1 MSGKKLI
8 SIIIG
13 ILFTQSLF
21 SQYPG
26 EVLFVEESSSSKYF
40 VEFIVYG
47 TGNHSSMTT
56 ILTINGYAYSK
67 RTPTNYQLVSFYT
80 DRIDNGFQFAVYNDD
95 GGSSTFL
102 FTKEDIQNRVNQR
115 VSGDYY
121 IHQLVVHS
129 KTALTDF
136 APLIVCTNE
145 VKSLDPTFDSEFAF
159 DRISGTL
166 TIDGFSHTYS
176 RANPNNV
183 SFLTSFLSGV
193 SFGESHTVSFT
204 NEHFSINSTSSLPD
218 FYLLEP
224 PPISI
229 EFRQPQCHG
238 ESGTFRISNF
248 PARGNDVQLRVN
260 VIKLS
265 DELPG
270 DTYNPK
276 GGPYTHIDSP
286 KLLYWYDQETT
297 DIIIPS
303 NVTSYTITDAH
314 TGSLELK
321 SGFYI
326 IEAFFFGEGI
336 GDGLCPS
343 EKIFKIRQADS
354 LMIELD
360 IPEYTSTSQPDNIY
374 QIPEKGGS
382 VTIGATLKK
391 KNHLGNVSPFSGSYT
406 LHYRKKLGAPT
417 YGWSQD
423 MPWVSNITPFT
434 AGDYEFFFK
443 DTGKNCASE
452 AVSITL
458 DQPPAISFNADN
470 IDIHNPECHADNTN
484 DSNKTL
490 GSIVI
495 PAISGGI
502 PEYTYELID
511 NSGIKETKTSTFAPN
526 SQTTIQ
532 SISPGNYTL
541 KIRDKGHE
549 FYSNENVSIEAP
561 LKMTL
566 APNNISPSCDSE
578 GNGTVALS
586 VANGTSP
593 YAYYEGEMGLN
604 GNSATGLTGGTLYA
618 FRVID
623 ANGCTDT
630 LKNVSVSNS
639 PLGITKHTGEDDVCG
654 QQNGTVNFSI
664 TGGKPADYP
673 YYVTLTRSGGGVSI
687 NPMHI
692 ESGLITNR
700 EFSNLPAG
708 NYTLEVYSN
717 YVSGNNYNCL
727 ATDNTFTVAYN
738 NPLGKG
744 TVITLTPASC
754 YAVADGSGVFTV
766 TGLGSTSIST
776 VNSGYSFTQNADKIT
791 VNGLKSTSQ
800 TITLTD
806 TRGCTVDFKNIIG
819 GVTPDSLYINA
830 TKSDLTC
837 PMVNDG
843 TIEVQGNK
851 GRNSQGYK
859 YQLEKKVN
867 GSFEPEH
874 LFGSFIPVNE
884 QEEFGSLPQGI
895 YRVSVQDNV
904 GCVDT
909 EELTISSNENPVSW
923 DDLIAEDASCDA
935 AADGY
940 ITIEGV
946 KGNELTYYKNG
957 EPYSGNAEGI
967 PAFFEGLTP
976 ESYTV
981 KIMDS
986 DGCYAESVK
995 TISSK
1000 GYEPSYAIMPETLV
1014 ACDDKYTGEI
1024 RLTVDE
1030 NVLGTLPYNIQ
1041 VSYSGDE
1048 DPIVIS
1054 ESALE
1059 YSISNLTNQSYSIT
1073 LTDAAG
1079 CSTQGNYLPSLHS
1092 PALTLTENWIDASC
1106 LNVDGAIE
1114 MSATGGI
1121 SEGAYDFYFDD
1132 VFESRGAEHRI
1143 SRSPGIVG
1151 KVKVVDDAGC
1161 VVFGEENQAVRVRE
1175 TAVEI
1180 SNVTSIHPSCIGDD
1194 DGRIEFSLRGD
1205 SDLEYSY
1212 ILTKKENPLE
1222 AYRGLINP
1230 GEVTIPDL
1238 SVGIYDLI
1246 VVEAPL
1252 NANSTTEEISQWCS
1266 DSYPGIEVTDWESVE
1281 VEDFS
1286 YNYIDYFGEA
1296 TGSMEVTISGG
1307 SQVYD
1312 YEIVREVDN
1321 TVIESGEIR
1330 EGYFT
1335 NNVSLLAGN
1344 YNFRFRDVNQCMYFV
1359 TGEWYEQPFTIEQ
1372 PDEALFLPVQV
1383 LNNLSCFNSGN
1394 GRIEVAAQGG
1404 WGADYTYKLE
1414 GPVSGEWQSD
1424 GVFENLMEG
1433 TYSVLVRDSR
1443 AVEHQFTDAFT
1454 LTQPDPFSLNVART
1468 KDATCPGYNNGEVD
1482 VVSTNGVYQGEG
1494 LKYQIYTEGGE
1505 EEVVTYSG
1513 GEWKYNKLVQGSY
1526 TVEVTDANGCVADD
1540 TFAIGEPEQIEIT
1553 SNQNYIR
1560 AKFDNTGE
1568 VSFEVSKGNG
1578 YYEYSWALEGAESS
1592 LESGTTEGTLSF
1604 EDLPAGDYV
1613 FMLRDTARC
1622 RYEGDSEWM
1631 VRPIRMEE
1639 PEFELNFDVLIDSV
1653 TCNGLDDGKLS
1664 FNGIGGWGDYEFSFE
1679 GGDYSAQDSVEMLA
1693 PGVYNLAVRDAA
1705 GIIYER
1711 PIEVF
1716 EPEILSVSEG
1726 AQLSDVS
1733 CFGGSD
1739 GSISVDITGGNLAY
1753 FVSSDGENWFE
1764 GNVVKYLP
1772 IGQFDVFVK
1781 DAKGCETSTGPFTL
1795 NQPSEIVRDPGFS
1808 VKESTCQKDEGAI
1821 YADFSGGTGTL
1832 SYTWL
1837 MERVQS
1843 NGSFETEIL
1852 TEYATSSIEGLYA
1865 GHYMVDVMDEH
1876 GCVVQ
1881 FPFDVNDNTDLSI
1894 LSIDTYPVSCYGYS
1908 DGAAKAEISF
1918 GNPPYR
1924 YTWRGDGLATLGDS
1938 AWNYNAGE
1946 HRLSVWDEKGCYV
1959 SEAFEVGTPDSLFY
1973 QITEQIQPLCLGG
1986 AKGRISL
1993 AGTGGTA
2000 PYQYEWNDGTK
2011 TAVLEGV
2018 DPGDYQLVMTD
2029 SHACVSSF
2037 DFDFNYQRTV
2047 ELFIGNDTLICHYNT
2062 LKLDAGD
2069 YSIFE
2074 WHATTDFTSSNRFVE
2089 VNQPASYFLKV
2100 TDGDN
2105 CIGFD
2110 TLSLDVSV
2118 LEISDISTEDIRCA
2132 GLADG
2137 EATVTINSNSDNYTI
2152 EWPDGG
2158 SGTSSSGYAGGEYSV
2173 LVQNEY
2179 GCSDTLDYT
2188 LFEPDPLTITT
2199 SFNEPLCLGV
2209 PDGYVR
2215 PVVSGGIGNYR
2226 YQWNQGE
2233 TKREISRLS
2242 EGNYVFTVTDD
2253 NDCWL
2258 TDEYY
2263 LAYKRTLLPDLG
2275 VDRVICHGN
2284 SVFLDPGSF
2293 NKLSWYYDDVF
2304 VNNDSILEA
2313 QLPGEYRVIVN
2324 DEDNCIGSDSI
2335 EIETSGSSLLPS
2347 FLMATS
2353 VPMGDTLLIVEVTQP
2368 KPKAIEWEIS
2378 GAHRVVETDE
2388 YFTKVIFDGEGI
2400 FPITLSSFSD
2410 GGCIGQARKSILV
2423 TAPGSKGEGGEPAY
2437 GHKNMISL
2445 VVSPNPSQGQFNAQL
2460 KMHEPAPVT
2469 FYLVRIDT
2477 GQIYETRRRQGL
2489 AEYNES
2495 FTHSGA
2501 GQFVL
2506 FSESGGDR
2514 LMVKIITF

>member
-13 ILFTQSLF
+13 ILFTQSLL
-21 SQYPG
+21 SQSNEY
-26 EVLFVEESSSSKYF
+26 LFIEETSNSRYF
-40 VEFIVYG
+40 VSVRVYRRDTSGDEIQTTFTHNGRSYPTGVDRQYHRIMFYAESLEGGFSFTAWGQDVSGSYWTETVSISKKELQEGIYGKSGVRFSVTNIEIVRKAEIEGFYPSIICSTSNKEDDLSITLRSDSDESIGVVRGVIRIDDFQQG
-47 TGNHSSMTT
+47 TGLVNT
-56 ILTINGYAYSK
+56 IISAA
-67 RTPTNYQLVSFYT
+67 
-80 DRIDNGFQFAVYNDD
+80 D
-95 GGSSTFL
+95 
-102 FTKEDIQNRVNQR
+102 FTKDGK
-115 VSGDYY
+115 VS
-121 IHQLVVHS
+121 I
-129 KTALTDF
+129 
-136 APLIVCTNE
+136 
-145 VKSLDPTFDSEFAF
+145 
-159 DRISGTL
+159 
-166 TIDGFSHTYS
+166 
-176 RANPNNV
+176 
-183 SFLTSFLSGV
+183 
-193 SFGESHTVSFT
+193 GESHSVSFT
-204 NEHFSINSTSSLPD
+204 NSYFDISSTSSLPG

-238 ESGTFRISNF
+238 ESGTIRISNI
-248 PARGNDVQLRVN
+248 PESPTSTSIRLNIIQLYEDPSSDLLGGDSFEVVHNTR
-260 VIKLS
+260 KLYYGAGS
-265 DELPG
+265 TQL
-270 DTYNPK
+270 
-276 GGPYTHIDSP
+276 ID
-286 KLLYWYDQETT
+286 
-297 DIIIPS
+297 IPQGS
-303 NVTSYTITDAH
+303 TSYTFTPESIDEAL
-314 TGSLELK
+314 TGLTLR
-321 SGFYI
+321 SGWYMAKAFYY
-326 IEAFFFGEGI
+326 
-336 GDGLCPS
+336 DGSSSELCP
-343 EKIFKIRQADS
+343 FQAG
-354 LMIELD
+354 
-360 IPEYTSTSQPDNIY
+360 PEEMGQPDPVVFSDISTVFSEGGY
-374 QIPEKGGS
+374 HIPKKGGQARIQRLETTGNDGAVS
-382 VTIGATLKK
+382 LWDEQSNEEYVDYGSIGFDAGPYSFYVKDSNGCKSEELTFKF
-391 KNHLGNVSPFSGSYT
+391 NEPTAISP
-406 LHYRKKLGAPT
+406 
-417 YGWSQD
+417 
-423 MPWVSNITPFT
+423 T
-434 AGDYEFFFK
+434 AG
-443 DTGKNCASE
+443 N
-452 AVSITL
+452 I
-458 DQPPAISFNADN
+458 AIVV
-470 IDIHNPECHADNTN
+470 HNPECHADNTN

-511 NSGIKETKTSTFAPN
+511 NSGIKETKTSTFVQT

-593 YAYYEGEMGLN
+593 YTYYKGTTDLN
-604 GNSATGLTGGTLYA
+604 GNVADDLKADTYS
-618 FRVID
+618 FMVKD
-623 ANGCTDT
+623 DNGCEAT
-630 LKNVSVSNS
+630 LSNVSVTNS
-639 PLGITKHTGEDDVCG
+639 PLGITKHAGEVDVCG
-654 QQNGTVNFSI
+654 QQNGTVKFSI

-673 YYVTLTRSGGGVSI
+673 YYVTLTPSGGGGSI
-687 NPMHI
+687 DSKTI
-692 ESGLITNR
+692 ESGGALTNL
-700 EFSNLPAG
+700 EFENVPEG
-708 NYTLEVYSN
+708 TYTLS
-717 YVSGNNYNCL
+717 VSSRNNCL
-727 ATDNTFTVAYN
+727 ATDKTFTVAYN
-738 NPLGKG
+738 NPLKPGKF
-744 TVITLTPASC
+744 TTTPASC

-766 TGLGSTSIST
+766 TGLGTESISS
-776 VNSGYSFTQNADKIT
+776 VSPGYSFTQNADKIT

-806 TRGCTVDFKNIIG
+806 TRGCTVDFKKIIG

-837 PMVNDG
+837 PMVEDG
-843 TIEVQGNK
+843 AIEARGIK
-851 GRNSQGYK
+851 GRNDKGYQ
-859 YQLEKKVN
+859 YQLEKMVA
-867 GSFEPEH
+867 GQFTVERP
-874 LFGSFIPVNE
+874 FGDYAPAV
-884 QEEFGSLPQGI
+884 EEMKFPPLSEGI
-895 YRVSVQDNV
+895 YRVSVRDMA
-904 GCVDT
+904 GCLAKK
-909 EELTISSNENPVSW
+909 ELTISSGDNPVAW
-923 DDLIAEDASCDA
+923 NGVTPVNASCDEA
-935 AADGY
+935 SNGR
-940 ITIEGV
+940 IIINEGV
-946 KGNELTYYKNG
+946 RHHYSKPLAYYKNTEAYEG
-957 EPYSGNAEGI
+957 NPAGLEAYFGSLPPDSYSVMIADE
-967 PAFFEGLTP
+967 
-976 ESYTV
+976 
-981 KIMDS
+981 
-986 DGCYAESVK
+986 DGCYVEEEVSVGSLDYAPTLLFE
-995 TISSK
+995 TIT
-1000 GYEPSYAIMPETLV
+1000 AV
-1014 ACDDKYTGEI
+1014 ACDGKSTGQIEVNI
-1024 RLTVDE
+1024 EDNSLASPDYSID
-1030 NVLGTLPYNIQ
+1030 LGWMSDGGFVKQ
-1041 VSYSGDE
+1041 ESYLGDE
-1048 DPIVIS
+1048 PS
-1054 ESALE
+1054 TTFQ
-1059 YSISNLTNQSYSIT
+1059 NLTNKEYTIEVI
-1073 LTDAAG
+1073 DG
-1079 CSTQGNYLPSLHS
+1079 NNCSNTFTYTPELHS

-1106 LNVDGAIE
+1106 FNVDGAIE

-1121 SEGAYDFYFDD
+1121 SEGAYDFYFGSDTIL
-1132 VFESRGAEHRI
+1132 GI
-1143 SRSPGIVG
+1143 SDTIIFKPVG
-1151 KVKVVDDAGC
+1151 EVGQVKVVDDADC
-1161 VVFGEENQAVRVRE
+1161 VVSGEENRAVRVRE

-1180 SNVTSIHPSCIGDD
+1180 SEVATIHPSCIGDD
-1194 DGRIEFSLRGD
+1194 DGRIEFLLRGD
-1205 SDLEYSY
+1205 SELEYSY
-1212 ILTKKENPLE
+1212 ILTKRENPLE
-1222 AYRGLINP
+1222 VYRGLINP

-1238 SVGIYDLI
+1238 PVGIYDLI

-1252 NANSTTEEISQWCS
+1252 NAYSTTEEISQWCS
-1266 DSYPGIEVTDWESVE
+1266 NPYPGIEVTDWKSIE

-1307 SQVYD
+1307 SLVYD

-1344 YNFRFRDVNQCMYFV
+1344 YIFRFRDVNQCMYFV

-1424 GVFENLMEG
+1424 GVFENLTKG

-1454 LTQPDPFSLNVART
+1454 LTQPDPFSLNVTRT

-1494 LKYQIYTEGGE
+1494 LKYQIYTKGGE
-1505 EEVVTYSG
+1505 EVVVSYSG

-1540 TFAIGEPEQIEIT
+1540 AFAIGEPEQIEIT

-1578 YYEYSWALEGAESS
+1578 YYEYSWALEGAESP
-1592 LESGTTEGTLSF
+1592 LESGTTEGALSF
-1604 EDLPAGDYV
+1604 EDLPAGDYI

-1764 GNVVKYLP
+1764 GNVVKHLP

-1781 DAKGCETSTGPFTL
+1781 DAKGCETSTGSFTL

-1821 YADFSGGTGTL
+1821 YADFSGGTGAL

-1843 NGSFETEIL
+1843 DGSFETEIL

-1876 GCVVQ
+1876 GCIVQ

-1924 YTWRGDGLATLGDS
+1924 YAWRGDGLATLGDS

-1959 SEAFEVGTPDSLFY
+1959 FEAFEVGTPDSLFY

-2047 ELFIGNDTLICHYNT
+2047 EPFIGNDTLICHYNT

-2089 VNQPASYFLKV
+2089 VNQSASYFLKV
-2100 TDGDN
+2100 ADGDN

-2132 GLADG
+2132 GLANG

-2158 SGTSSSGYAGGEYSV
+2158 SGTSSSGYAGGEYTV

-2275 VDRVICHGN
+2275 GDKVVCQGN
-2284 SVFLDPGSF
+2284 SVSLNPGSF
-2293 NKLSWYYDDVF
+2293 HNLSWYHDEEFASTDSVF
-2304 VNNDSILEA
+2304 DA
-2313 QLPGEYRVIVN
+2313 HLPGSYVVVVN
-2324 DEDNCIGSDSI
+2324 DEDNCIGRDSVHVDVL
-2335 EIETSGSSLLPS
+2335 GAALLPS

-2353 VPMGDTLLIVEVTQP
+2353 VPLGDTLLVVEVTQP
-2368 KPKAIEWEIS
+2368 KPKFIDWEIGGS
-2378 GAHRVVETDE
+2378 HRIVERGE
-2388 YFTKVIFDGEGI
+2388 FFAKVIFDEEGI
-2400 FPITLSSFSD
+2400 FPVTLSSYAD
-2410 GGCIGQARKSILV
+2410 EGCMGQERKSILV
-2423 TAPGSKGEGGEPAY
+2423 TSASPQNEQGENVY
-2437 GHKNMISL
+2437 QQQNLISL
-2445 VVSPNPSQGQFNAQL
+2445 EVSPNPSQGEFNAL
-2460 KMHEPAPVT
+2460 VKMHEVAPVT

-2477 GQIYETRRRQGL
+2477 GQIYETRKRQGL
-2489 AEYNES
+2489 SVYNES
-2495 FTHSGA
+2495 FTHSGV

-2506 FSESGGDR
+2506 FVESGGER
-2514 LMVKIITF
+2514 LMEKIIVL